1 MCINDVFKKKQVQLV
16 RVSFKR
22 MRKLFILMF
31 IMNKKYI
38 LKNLQ
43 LAKPDHIE
51 WIKQGHQLLKGV
63 PQNTL
68 KKPVQCTECG
78 FGKWYYDEGYKLV
91 NIPLLKD
98 IEVLH
103 QEIHKTYTVLYYV
116 TFDRRIKPRAT
127 LISGGIEVPVNEKAF
142 RQKKLKLLEKK
153 TVSLVRAL
161 GDVEKKVHAMKDK
174 DFESG
179 WFV

>member
-1 MCINDVFKKKQVQLV
+1 
-16 RVSFKR
+16 
-22 MRKLFILMF
+22 MR
-31 IMNKKYI
+31 IMNKKHI

-51 WIKQGHQLLKGV
+51 WIKQGHQLLKGA
-63 PQNTL
+63 PQNSL
-68 KKPVQCTECG
+68 KKPVQCTDCG

-98 IEVLH
+98 IEALH
-103 QEIHKTYTVLYYV
+103 QEVHKTYTVLYYI
-116 TFDRRIKPRAT
+116 TFDRRKKSRST
-127 LISGGIEVPVNEKAF
+127 LISGGVEVPVDEKAF
-142 RQKKLKLLEKK
+142 RQKKLKQLEKK
-153 TVSLVRAL
+153 TITLVRAL
-161 GDVEKKVHAMKDK
+161 GDVEAKVQSMQDK